1 MPETRHSRI
10 IRRILRGLAV
20 GAVSAALA
28 VLLWAAGTLETLENR
43 TWDWR
48 VRYHAPRSEPSDEV
62 RLILLDQYSLDWI
75 EEEFGL
81 TWPWPREVW
90 SYILGFCTRGKV
102 EAAAIDIL
110 FADPSQYGVGDDEQL
125 SRAFEAEEN
134 DVLAVFL
141 SRQASGLSA
150 WPEGVPFPGLIPEG
164 LKRWRE
170 LTGGRFTFSRAVF
183 PQEEFAENSE
193 LLGTVQQRAD
203 SDGVYRRAP
212 LFALFNDIPV
222 PGLGLAA
229 YMAGRDRPTDAEV
242 RGRSLFLD
250 GREIPLD
257 STGRLVLKFKGNQGI
272 HRAYNAAE
280 IIQSE
285 LQILQGLEPA
295 VDPSDLEGAYI
306 FIGYSAPGLQD
317 LRPSP
322 LSPTTPGVEIHAT
335 LLDNILTG
343 DTARPMKPA
352 GAVAVIVLAALAVGI
367 LGAVVSGALKSA
379 LFFIVVPP
387 LPVLAGFLLYIPGLW
402 LPLVAVEIGVLLSLI
417 GSNVLGYATE
427 GKQRKF
433 IKGAFSQYLSP
444 TVIDQLIAQPDRL
457 KLGGER
463 RELTIFFSDIQGFTT
478 ISESLSP
485 EELTHLLN
493 DYLSEMT
500 DIIQQ
505 EGGTIDKYEGDAIIA
520 FWNAPVP
527 YEDHPV
533 RAVRAA
539 LRCQSRLAELRPGF
553 TERCG
558 REIYMRIGLNSG
570 PAVVG
575 NMGSKTRFDYTMLG
589 DAVNLAARLEGINKQ
604 FGTYTM
610 ISRSTRQGSG
620 AAFPVRELSR
630 VRVVGKNE
638 PVTVYEPM
646 VPEEYERRRDTLD
659 VFARGIE
666 AFYAG
671 RFEEAKRSFAPIA
684 DVDPAAA
691 KYLEKI
697 EDLLGNPS
705 AEWDGV
711 WTMTS
716 K

>member
-1 MPETRHSRI
+1 MPENRRNRI
-10 IRRILRGLAV
+10 VRRILRGLLV
-20 GAVSAALA
+20 GAFSAALA
-28 VLLWAAGTLETLENR
+28 VVLWSTGSLETLENR

-48 VRYHAPRSEPSDEV
+48 VSYHAPRSEPSDRV
-62 RLILLDQYSLDWI
+62 GLILLDQYSLDWI
-75 EEEFGL
+75 ETEYGL

-90 SYILGFCTRGKV
+90 SYIVGFCTRA
-102 EAAAIDIL
+102 ETAAVAVDVL
-110 FADPSQYGVGDDEQL
+110 FVDPSQYGVGDDEQL
-125 SRAFEAEEN
+125 ARAFEAEED

-141 SRQASGLSA
+141 SSQGGGGTV
-150 WPEGVPFPGLIPEG
+150 WPEGIPFPGLEPEG
-164 LKRWRE
+164 LAGWRE
-170 LTGGRFTFSRAVF
+170 LTEGRFTYPRAVF
-183 PQEEFAENSE
+183 PQSEFARNSE
-193 LLGTVQQRAD
+193 ILGTVQQRAD

-212 LFALFNDIPV
+212 LFALFGDVPV

-229 YMAGRDRPTDAEV
+229 YMAGRERPTEAEF
-242 RGRSLFLD
+242 RGRSLILD

-257 STGRLVLKFKGNQGI
+257 DTGQLVLKFRGDEGM

-295 VDPSDLEGAYI
+295 VDPEELTGTYI
-306 FIGYSAPGLQD
+306 FIGYSAPGLLD

-343 DTARPMKPA
+343 DTTRPMHPA
-352 GAVAVIVLAALAVGI
+352 GAVAVIILAALAVGV
-367 LGAVVSGALKSA
+367 LGAAVSGALKSA
-379 LFFIVVPP
+379 LFFVLVPP
-387 LPVLAGFLLYIPGLW
+387 LPILAGFLLYLPGLW
-402 LPLVAVEIGVLLSLI
+402 LPVVAVEFGVILSLI

-427 GKQRKF
+427 GRERRF

-444 TVIDQLIAQPDRL
+444 TVIEQLITQPDRL

-478 ISESLSP
+478 ISEALSP

-500 DIIQQ
+500 DIIQE

-533 RAVRAA
+533 RGVRAA

-558 REIYMRIGLNSG
+558 REIYMRIGINSG

-610 ISRSTRQGSG
+610 ISGSTGERLAG
-620 AAFPVRELSR
+620 AFPVRELSR

-646 VPEEYERRRDTLD
+646 MPEEYERRREILEG
-659 VFARGIE
+659 FARGLE
-666 AFYAG
+666 DFYAG
-671 RFEEAKRSFAPIA
+671 RFEEARRSLSPIA
-684 DVDPAAA
+684 TADPAAG
-691 KYLEKI
+691 KYLAKI
-697 EDLLGNPS
+697 EELLANPPD
-705 AEWDGV
+705 EWDGV

>member
-1 MPETRHSRI
+1 
-10 IRRILRGLAV
+10 
-20 GAVSAALA
+20 
-28 VLLWAAGTLETLENR
+28 
-43 TWDWR
+43 
-48 VRYHAPRSEPSDEV
+48 
-62 RLILLDQYSLDWI
+62 
-75 EEEFGL
+75 
-81 TWPWPREVW
+81 
-90 SYILGFCTRGKV
+90 
-102 EAAAIDIL
+102 
-110 FADPSQYGVGDDEQL
+110 
-125 SRAFEAEEN
+125 
-134 DVLAVFL
+134 
-141 SRQASGLSA
+141 
-150 WPEGVPFPGLIPEG
+150 
-164 LKRWRE
+164 
-170 LTGGRFTFSRAVF
+170 
-183 PQEEFAENSE
+183 
-193 LLGTVQQRAD
+193 
-203 SDGVYRRAP
+203 
-212 LFALFNDIPV
+212 
-222 PGLGLAA
+222 
-229 YMAGRDRPTDAEV
+229 
-242 RGRSLFLD
+242 
-250 GREIPLD
+250 
-257 STGRLVLKFKGNQGI
+257 
-272 HRAYNAAE
+272 
-280 IIQSE
+280 
-285 LQILQGLEPA
+285 
-295 VDPSDLEGAYI
+295 
-306 FIGYSAPGLQD
+306 
-317 LRPSP
+317 
-322 LSPTTPGVEIHAT
+322 
-335 LLDNILTG
+335 
-343 DTARPMKPA
+343 MKPA

-697 EDLLGNPS
+697 EDLLGNPP